1 LKKQCLLLCALFLI
15 TLQGQAQEREYIVTK
30 SKDTIY
36 GSVTRGTRIL
46 NPAEVQL
53 KFKDEA
59 GNKSIIAP
67 AEVKTIRSL
76 NGVDGDSFIY
86 TIHDQWFVKR
96 IIDGRIKVYK
106 FMDVA
111 LLFISKDDSEI
122 TSAEFG
128 GFSPRSKG
136 HAQIKEMIKD
146 NPEISL
152 EFDTMKGSEKNIFYI
167 INKYNEAEKILP
179 AVK

>member
-1 LKKQCLLLCALFLI
+1 MNVLSH
-15 TLQGQAQEREYIVTK
+15 AQEREYIVTK

-36 GSVTRGTRIL
+36 GSVTRGTKIF
-46 NPAEVQL
+46 NPAEVKL

-59 GNKSIIAP
+59 GNESVIDP

-76 NGVDGDSFIY
+76 NGVDGDSFIS

-96 IIDGRIKVYK
+96 IVDGRIKIYK

-136 HAQIKEMIKD
+136 HAQIKELIKD
-146 NPEISL
+146 NPEISM
-152 EFDTMKGSEKNIFYI
+152 EFDTMKGSEKNILYI
-167 INKYNEAEKILP
+167 INKYNEVEKILP
-179 AVK
+179 PVN